1 MPCLFKAKT
10 QEGYIIKILGELLQ
24 HIIKTGCFV
33 IDKNGIKL
41 RMMDSHRKKLVDIQ
55 LDASKF
61 SIYKFKSEKKFLGL
75 NLSYFYKMLKSI
87 KKKDSIVLFINDDK
101 EDMLGI
107 KVIPP
112 ENNRITISYIK
123 IQSIQNLDIELP
135 TGYNHSIIV
144 QSSEY
149 QKMCKDM
156 ANISTYINIYAKKFH
171 IKFSGNAS
179 SIYSRNV
186 MFGEIDDS
194 DSEDEDCKIVSEFND
209 DFETAQLSSIIKIAG
224 LNNTMQIF
232 PQTNLPLLFKT
243 NIGNLGVLQL
253 FLKSK
258 KQIDHDELPN
268 D

>member
-10 QEGYIIKILGELLQ
+10 QEGYIIKTLGELLQ

-33 IDKNGIKL
+33 IDKNGIQL
-41 RMMDSHRKKLVDIQ
+41 RMMDSHRKKLVDIK
-55 LDASKF
+55 LNASKF
-61 SIYKFKSEKKFLGL
+61 SLYKFKSTKKFLGL

-87 KKKDSIVLFINDDK
+87 KKKDSIVLFINEDK

-112 ENNRITISYIK
+112 ENNRITVSYIK

-135 TGYNHSIIV
+135 IGYKHSIIV

-179 SIYSRNV
+179 SIYSRDV

-194 DSEDEDCKIVSEFND
+194 DSDEESNFASEFCE
-209 DFETAQLSSIIKIAG
+209 DFETDQLSSIIKIAG

-243 NIGNLGVLQL
+243 NIGNLGELQL

-258 KQIDHDELPN
+258 KQIEKDELPN
-268 D
+268 E

>member
-1 MPCLFKAKT
+1 MPCIFKAKT
-10 QEGYIIKILGELLQ
+10 QEGYIIKVLGELLQ
-24 HIIKTGCFV
+24 HIVKIGCF
-33 IDKNGIKL
+33 ILDKDGITL

-61 SIYKFKSEKKFLGL
+61 SIYKFKTEKKFLGL

-112 ENNRITISYIK
+112 ENNRITVSYIK

-135 TGYNHSIIV
+135 IGYKHSINV

-194 DSEDEDCKIVSEFND
+194 DSDEESNFAGEFCE
-209 DFETAQLSSIIKIAG
+209 DFETEQLSSIIKIAG

-243 NIGNLGVLQL
+243 NIGNLGELQL

-258 KQIDHDELPN
+258 KQIEKDELPN
-268 D
+268 E